1 MAEGGIDEM
10 PVVDGDIPLETIEE
24 DLSKLFIQTV
34 VDAGSKGTIIG
45 PTEVLEDFALLISDK
60 VGGKKILKE
69 LIWLENK

>member
-1 MAEGGIDEM
+1 MAEGGIDDL

-34 VDAGSKGTIIG
+34 VDAGSKDTIIG

-69 LIWLENK
+69 LI

>member
-1 MAEGGIDEM
+1 MAEGGIDDL

-69 LIWLENK
+69 LI